1 MQKTSRK
8 DESNTNG
15 LVAWFVNN
23 HVAANI
29 LMMLFIFGGILSV
42 IGMRS
47 ETFPSIDP
55 KLITISVAYPGAT
68 PFEVATSIT
77 KRAEEALIGIDGI
90 KRISSKASEG
100 SALIKVQL
108 EDFAN
113 ADDVYNDVETTINS
127 LSNFPPENA
136 ERAIITKVRVTPS
149 VMSIALHGHVEEE
162 SLKYWAE
169 IIEDEIRELPG
180 VSLVDISGIRK
191 SEISVEISEFD
202 LRKYGLNL
210 EDINRAIKSQSR
222 DTPAGS
228 IESSQGE
235 ILLRVQDKKY
245 NGVDIEKIIVKSLP
259 DGSVVTIGDI
269 GNVIDGFED
278 INLIS
283 KLNGENAAFIEVK
296 RSESDDTLKLDKVI
310 KEYLST
316 VKLPNG
322 LKISIATDE
331 TIVLKD
337 RISLMVRN
345 GILGFMLVFLILL
358 LFLDLKLA
366 FWTSAAIPIS
376 FLGGLMILQQL
387 GFSINMITLF
397 ALIVVLGI
405 VVDDGIITGESIFEA
420 QSNDNS
426 PSAVLRGVNAVI
438 APVTIGVIT
447 TMAAFTPLIFSTGTL
462 GQIIGV
468 IPVVVI
474 SILFISLIEAYFI
487 LPSHLSNPTLWSR
500 GMVADIRNY
509 IAKKLEYFVDIV
521 FIPFVKKAVD
531 FRYITLAVFIG
542 LILFT
547 FGLVKTGVIR
557 FVFFPQIESDRITIE
572 VNMIKGTPFK
582 LTKETLLKIEQAI
595 IDVRDNID
603 SDRESSSFKSIA
615 MSIGATS
622 SGSSPFK
629 NSGTN
634 NGNHLGEIRIRLVSS
649 DFREYSASQIES
661 MVRKK
666 VGLLTDVESITYK
679 SSLIGDNPD
688 IEIELTHP
696 DQGILKVIA
705 NELKSKI
712 SEIQGTREIMDN
724 FQDGK
729 SEYVFKINEKGDA
742 IGLTPDYLGRQ
753 LRAAYFGLEA
763 QRFQRGK
770 SEVKVYVRYPKDERE
785 SLVALQ
791 NMQIR
796 LTSGKEVPLSSV
808 ATIKKQMGFSQIKS
822 VNGRQVITVTSDV
835 DTEKITPNDVIKI
848 LEEEVMPSLKL
859 KYSRLQYS
867 FEGESREQREDLSSL
882 GRNMM
887 IALLLIYVMLGAQL
901 RSYAQPII
909 IMLSI
914 PFGVV
919 GAILGH
925 LLLGYDLTFISMFGI
940 VALTGVVINDSVVLM
955 DYLNKQYLLGLSK
968 YDSAIAAVQRRFRPI
983 LLTTLSTSLGLLPIL
998 LETSL
1003 QARFLIPMVISLATG
1018 IIFATL
1024 IILLLVPCLVIVV
1037 EDLKNFFRLNS

>member
-1 MQKTSRK
+1 MQKTALK
-8 DESNTNG
+8 GESNTNG

-42 IGMRS
+42 LGMRS

-55 KLITISVAYPGAT
+55 KLITISVSYPGAT
-68 PFEVATSIT
+68 PYEVATSIT

-100 SALIKVQL
+100 SGLIKVHL
-108 EDFAN
+108 EDFADP
-113 ADDVYNDVETTINS
+113 DDVYNDVETTISS

-136 ERAIITKVRVTPS
+136 ERAIITKVKVTPS
-149 VMSIALHGHVEEE
+149 VMSIALHGDVEEE

-169 IIEDEIRELPG
+169 TIEDEIRQLPG
-180 VSLVDISGIRK
+180 VSLVETSGIRQ
-191 SEISVEISEFD
+191 SQISVEISEFD

-210 EDINRAIKSQSR
+210 EDIDRAIKNNSK

-228 IESSQGE
+228 IESNQGE

-245 NGVDIEKIIVKSLP
+245 NGHDIEKIVVKSLS

-283 KLNGENAAFIEVK
+283 KFDGENAAFIEVK
-296 RSESDDTLKLDKVI
+296 RSESDDTLKVDKVI
-310 KEYLST
+310 KEYLSKVT
-316 VKLPNG
+316 LPNG
-322 LKISIATDE
+322 LKISIAKDE
-331 TIVLKD
+331 TTVLKD

-376 FLGGLMILQQL
+376 FLGGLMIMQQL

-420 QSNDNS
+420 QSRDS
-426 PSAVLRGVNAVI
+426 SSSAVLKGVNSVV
-438 APVTIGVIT
+438 APVTIGVMT
-447 TMAAFTPLIFSTGTL
+447 TMAAFAPLIFSTGTL
-462 GQIIGV
+462 GQIVSV

-474 SILFISLIEAYFI
+474 SILFISLVEAYLI

-500 GMVADIRNY
+500 GVVADIRNFV
-509 IAKKLEYFVDIV
+509 AKKLEYFVNII
-521 FIPFVKKAVD
+521 FIPFVKNAVN

-542 LILFT
+542 LILFA
-547 FGLVKTGVIR
+547 FGLVKTGIIR

-582 LTKETLLKIEQAI
+582 LTKDTMLKIERAVV
-595 IDVRDNID
+595 DVRDNID
-603 SDRESSSFKSIA
+603 KNRENSSFKSIA

-629 NSGTN
+629 NSRTN

-661 MVRKK
+661 MIRKK
-666 VGLLTDVESITYK
+666 VGHLTDVESITYK
-679 SSLIGDNPD
+679 SSLIGHNPD

-696 DQGILKVIA
+696 EERILKIISD
-705 NELKSKI
+705 ELKSKI
-712 SEIQGTREIMDN
+712 STIQGTREIMDN

-729 SEYVFKINEKGDA
+729 SEYVFKINERGHA
-742 IGLTPDYLGRQ
+742 IGLTPAYLGRQ
-753 LRAAYFGLEA
+753 LRSAYFGLEA

-770 SEVKVYVRYPKDERE
+770 SEVKVYVRYPKEERE

-796 LTSGKEVPLSSV
+796 LANGKEVPLSSV
-808 ATIKKQMGFSQIKS
+808 AIIKKQMGFSQIKS

-835 DTEKITPNDVIKI
+835 DIEQITPNDVIKV
-848 LEEEVMPSLKL
+848 LEEKVMPSLKL
-859 KYSRLQYS
+859 KYPRLEYS
-867 FEGESREQREDLSSL
+867 FKGESREQKEDLSSL

-887 IALLLIYVMLGAQL
+887 IALLLIYVILGAQL

-919 GAILGH
+919 GAIFGH

-955 DYLNKQYLLGLSK
+955 DYLNKQHLLGHSM

-1037 EDLKNFFRLNS
+1037 EDLKKLI